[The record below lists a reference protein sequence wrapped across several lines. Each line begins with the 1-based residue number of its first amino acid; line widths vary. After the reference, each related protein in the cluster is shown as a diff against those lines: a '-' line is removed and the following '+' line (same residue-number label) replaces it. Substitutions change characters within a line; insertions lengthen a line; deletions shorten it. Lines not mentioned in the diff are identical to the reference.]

1 MKLFWAS
8 ALSLLFL
15 ARTAWP
21 QSLGDLARQERERKA
36 QSPKSTVA
44 VTTDQVLKH
53 QVEVSPRLDPARKG
67 DLDYLLELL
76 SRPAVSPE
84 LLAAFIPLKDAAG
97 PKLLALLGSTE
108 PLKRVAPATALT
120 VLGNSEGLLTMAR
133 LLNQTTETLAGPDL
147 IGAGAGTRAT
157 ATSEAALPLPQKIQ
171 VSREAAYALS
181 AAKLGVWRFTEG
193 TEMTPEQVV
202 ERLGKK
208 GPIEIVGGVDNGQR
222 IFNRAL
228 RGKDPNLRW
237 GAIALIRV
245 ATGGKDFGF
254 QPDQPPEQNQAAIQE
269 ITTFLTT
276 ERAKVIAQIGT
287 KKK

>member
-15 ARTAWP
+15 APTASP

-44 VTTDQVLKH
+44 VTTDEVLKH

-76 SRPAVSPE
+76 SHPAVSPE
-84 LLAAFIPLKDAAG
+84 LLAALIPLKDAAG

-133 LLNQTTETLAGPDL
+133 LLNQTTETLV
-147 IGAGAGTRAT
+147 GAGTSRA
-157 ATSEAALPLPQKIQ
+157 ATSEATLRQKIQ

-228 RGKDPNLRW
+228 RDKDPNLRW

-245 ATGGKDFGF
+245 ASGGKDFGF

-287 KKK
+287 KAK

>member
-8 ALSLLFL
+8 ALSLLFVV
-15 ARTAWP
+15 RTASP

-76 SRPAVSPE
+76 SHPAVSPE
-84 LLAAFIPLKDAAG
+84 LLAALIPLKDAAG
-97 PKLLALLGSTE
+97 PKLLALLASAE

-133 LLNQTTETLAGPDL
+133 LLNQATETLAG
-147 IGAGAGTRAT
+147 AGTRGA

-287 KKK
+287 KTK